1 MLLIFHISRN
11 RQPRPILTLLLLVF
25 ILIPTIRPLSINYS
39 SPTSPSDSLG
49 VNCRGSILCPTYV
62 EAFPPNYIGTFI
74 SITSGNATHCPPSFS
89 CGPLNDT
96 EFYLPNDHIVCLP
109 LGRSFL
115 GGICAFTQGNNAPAT
130 GIIGAL
136 IKRKLQELSD
146 HGCRVCGSVPLSED
160 NDPGSLG
167 ILTVNYIGGVV
178 CRGLCPS
185 KHYTALLQ
193 TAANESWVSVTS
205 VSLVES

>member
-1 MLLIFHISRN
+1 MLRN
-11 RQPRPILTLLLLVF
+11 RQPSPILTLLLLVF
-25 ILIPTIRPLSINYS
+25 ILISTTRPLSINYS
-39 SPTSPSDSLG
+39 SHTSPSDSLG
-49 VNCRGSILCPTYV
+49 VNCRGSFLCPAYI

-74 SITSGNATHCPPSFS
+74 SITNGNAAHCPPGFS
-89 CGPLNDT
+89 CGPLNNT

-115 GGICAFTQGNNAPAT
+115 GGICAFAQGNNAPAT

-160 NDPGSLG
+160 NDPDSLG
-167 ILTVNYIGGVV
+167 ILTVNYIGGMV

-185 KHYTALLQ
+185 KHYTELSQ
-193 TAANESWVSVTS
+193 TAANESWVSVAS
-205 VSLVES
+205 GSLVES